1 MKKINLILKKDWTGD
16 DREGGGGNINKGR
29 EKRVF
34 FRN

>member
-16 DREGGGGNINKGR
+16 DREGGGNINQGR